1 MPEVRKQ
8 ESHGFSA
15 SDALYPASCFFH
27 TEVCMSCTITVK
39 TLHPAVIFAADEL
52 KKYFRMMMPRCG
64 DPVIAYSGAEGFCL
78 GVAEDLTGKD
88 TDDILRIETCS
99 CGGKIEAN
107 SPRGVLLAVYQYLRE
122 QGCNWLFPGPDG
134 EVIPTRT
141 ALKPVSYR
149 HTASYPYRGQCNEG
163 SETQPLMMDA
173 IAFTPKT
180 GMNTFM
186 LEFDVPRSYYVKA
199 YRHSYDASYPAEPLS
214 SETVLQWKR
223 ECEAE
228 ISRRGLLF
236 HDMGHGWT
244 AEPFGLDSSGQ
255 WARSDDKDIPD
266 EARQYLAQ
274 LNGVRTF
281 YGGVALNTNICM
293 SNPAAREIMA
303 AYIADYAAVQTNV
316 DFLHIWLADASNNH
330 CECEKCAEKVMTD
343 WYVMLM
349 NDIDRHLTEKGLP
362 TRIVFISYV
371 DTLWPP
377 MTEKIKNPD
386 RFTLLFAP
394 ITRLYSETYE
404 TPADRDAVT
413 PYTCNH
419 NRMPQ
424 GMAENLGYLKAW
436 QEHWS
441 GDCFCYEYHFWM
453 AHCCDL
459 GGLTLSR
466 LLYDDI
472 RGLRQNNLQ
481 GIVEDGSQRA
491 FWPNGFLFYVY
502 ARTLYDREI
511 PYETLLEEY
520 FTAGYGEDW
529 KIVADY
535 LQEVSDSADFAYVK
549 GERSADPAKGRHYNP
564 DMLPSLQQLA
574 KLADNFRPVV
584 EEKLEAYR
592 QSEKAGRCEYVHW
605 DLLRWHTDWVK
616 LCGELLCCAC
626 VGDAEGADAAFA
638 KIPVA
643 MRELVHLRPDI
654 YDHELCCTAVNQWRR

>member
-1 MPEVRKQ
+1 
-8 ESHGFSA
+8 
-15 SDALYPASCFFH
+15 
-27 TEVCMSCTITVK
+27 MSYTITVK
-39 TLHPAVIFAADEL
+39 TLHPAVLYAADEL

-64 DPVIAYSGAEGFCL
+64 DPVIAYSGSAGFCV
-78 GVAEDLTGKD
+78 GVTGDFADIPADIKNAAAAGKD
-88 TDDILRIETCS
+88 TDDILYINTSAC
-99 CGGKIEAN
+99 CGIIAAN
-107 SPRGVLLAVYQYLRE
+107 TPRGVLLAVYQYLRE

-134 EVIPTRT
+134 EVIPNRT
-141 ALKPVSYR
+141 ALADTDYS
-149 HTASYPYRGQCNEG
+149 HTASYRYRGQCNEG

-186 LEFDVPRSYYVKA
+186 LEFDIPRSYYVKA
-199 YRHSYDASYPAEPLS
+199 YRHSYDTSCPAEPLS

-255 WARSDDKDIPD
+255 WARSDDSRIPD

-293 SNPAAREIMA
+293 SNPRAREIMA
-303 AYIADYAAVQTNV
+303 AYIADYASLQTNV

-343 WYVMLM
+343 WYVMLL
-349 NDIDRHLTEKGLP
+349 NDIDRHLSERQLA

-377 MTEKIKNPD
+377 VEEKLVNPD

-394 ITRLYSETYE
+394 ITRLYSETYQ

-413 PYTCNH
+413 PYVCNH

-424 GMAENLGYLKAW
+424 GMAENLGYLQAW
-436 QEHWS
+436 QEHWR

-453 AHCCDL
+453 AHYGDL
-459 GGLTLSR
+459 GGLTLSK

-472 RGLRQNNLQ
+472 RGLRQNGLS

-511 PYETLLEEY
+511 SYETLLEEY
-520 FTAGYGEDW
+520 FTAGYGKDW
-529 KIVADY
+529 KKAVEY
-535 LQEVSDSADFAYVK
+535 LKAVSEAADFAFVK

-564 DMLPSLQQLA
+564 DLLPSLRRLA
-574 KLADNFRPVV
+574 ELAEEFRPVV
-584 EEKLEAYR
+584 EAKLEAYR
-592 QSEKAGRCEYVHW
+592 ADTSVGRCEYVHW

-616 LCGELLCCAC
+616 LCGALLCCAC
-626 VGDAEGADAAFA
+626 VGDTEGADAAFA
-638 KIPVA
+638 KIPAA
-643 MRELVHLRPDI
+643 MQNLVHLRPDI

>member
-1 MPEVRKQ
+1 
-8 ESHGFSA
+8 
-15 SDALYPASCFFH
+15 
-27 TEVCMSCTITVK
+27 MSYTITVK
-39 TLHPAVIFAADEL
+39 TLHPAVLYAADEL

-64 DPVIAYSGAEGFCL
+64 DPVIAYSGSAGFCV
-78 GVAEDLTGKD
+78 GVTGDFADIPADIKNAAAAGKD
-88 TDDILRIETCS
+88 TDDILYINTSAC
-99 CGGKIEAN
+99 CGIIAAN
-107 SPRGVLLAVYQYLRE
+107 TPRGVLLAVYQYLRE

-134 EVIPTRT
+134 EVIPNRT
-141 ALKPVSYR
+141 ALADTDYS
-149 HTASYPYRGQCNEG
+149 HTASYRYRGQCNEG

-186 LEFDVPRSYYVKA
+186 LEFDIPRSYYVKA
-199 YRHSYDASYPAEPLS
+199 YRHSYDTSCPAEPLS

-255 WARSDDKDIPD
+255 WARSDDSRIPD

-293 SNPAAREIMA
+293 SNPRAREIMA
-303 AYIADYAAVQTNV
+303 AYIADYASLQTNV

-343 WYVMLM
+343 WYVMLL
-349 NDIDRHLTEKGLP
+349 NDIDRHLSERQLA

-377 MTEKIKNPD
+377 VEEKLVNPD

-394 ITRLYSETYE
+394 ITRLYSETYQ

-413 PYTCNH
+413 PYVCNH

-424 GMAENLGYLKAW
+424 GMAENLGYLQAW
-436 QEHWS
+436 QEHWR

-453 AHCCDL
+453 AHYCDL
-459 GGLTLSR
+459 GGLTLSK

-472 RGLRQNNLQ
+472 RGLRQNGLS

-511 PYETLLEEY
+511 SYETLLEEY
-520 FTAGYGEDW
+520 FTAGYGKDW
-529 KIVADY
+529 KKAVEY
-535 LQEVSDSADFAYVK
+535 LKAVSEAADFAFVK

-564 DMLPSLQQLA
+564 DLLPSLRRLA
-574 KLADNFRPVV
+574 ELAEEFRPVV
-584 EEKLEAYR
+584 EAKLEAYR
-592 QSEKAGRCEYVHW
+592 ADTSVGRCEYVHW

-616 LCGELLCCAC
+616 LCGALLCCAC
-626 VGDAEGADAAFA
+626 VGDTEGADAAFA
-638 KIPVA
+638 KIPAA
-643 MRELVHLRPDI
+643 MQNLVHLRPDI

>member
-1 MPEVRKQ
+1 
-8 ESHGFSA
+8 
-15 SDALYPASCFFH
+15 
-27 TEVCMSCTITVK
+27 MSYTITVK
-39 TLHPAVIFAADEL
+39 TLHPAVLYAADEL

-64 DPVIAYSGAEGFCL
+64 DPVIAYSGSAGFCV
-78 GVAEDLTGKD
+78 GVTGDFADIPADIKNAAAAGKD
-88 TDDILRIETCS
+88 TDDILYINTSAC
-99 CGGKIEAN
+99 CGIIAAN
-107 SPRGVLLAVYQYLRE
+107 TPRGVLLAVYQYLRE

-134 EVIPTRT
+134 EVIPNRT
-141 ALKPVSYR
+141 ALADTDYS
-149 HTASYPYRGQCNEG
+149 HTASYRYRGQCNEG

-180 GMNTFM
+180 WMNTFM
-186 LEFDVPRSYYVKA
+186 LEFDIPRSYYVKA
-199 YRHSYDASYPAEPLS
+199 YRHSYDTSCPAEPLS

-255 WARSDDKDIPD
+255 WARSDDSRIPD

-293 SNPAAREIMA
+293 SNPRAREIMA
-303 AYIADYAAVQTNV
+303 AYIADYASLQTNV

-343 WYVMLM
+343 WYVMLL
-349 NDIDRHLTEKGLP
+349 NDIDRHLSERQLA

-377 MTEKIKNPD
+377 VEEKLVNPD

-394 ITRLYSETYE
+394 ITRLYSETYQ

-413 PYTCNH
+413 PYVCNH

-424 GMAENLGYLKAW
+424 GMAENLGYLQAW
-436 QEHWS
+436 QEHWR

-453 AHCCDL
+453 AHYCDL
-459 GGLTLSR
+459 GGLTLSK

-472 RGLRQNNLQ
+472 RGLRQNGLS

-511 PYETLLEEY
+511 SYETLLEEY
-520 FTAGYGEDW
+520 FTAGYGKDW
-529 KIVADY
+529 KKAVEY
-535 LQEVSDSADFAYVK
+535 LKAVSEAADFAFVK

-564 DMLPSLQQLA
+564 DLLPSLRRLA
-574 KLADNFRPVV
+574 ELAEEFRPVV
-584 EEKLEAYR
+584 EAKLEAYR
-592 QSEKAGRCEYVHW
+592 ADTSVGRCEYVHW

-616 LCGELLCCAC
+616 LCGALLCCAC
-626 VGDAEGADAAFA
+626 VGDTEGADAAFA
-638 KIPVA
+638 KIPAA
-643 MRELVHLRPDI
+643 MQNLVHLRPDI

>member
-1 MPEVRKQ
+1 
-8 ESHGFSA
+8 
-15 SDALYPASCFFH
+15 
-27 TEVCMSCTITVK
+27 MSYTITVK
-39 TLHPAVIFAADEL
+39 TLHPAVLYAADEL

-64 DPVIAYSGAEGFCL
+64 DPVIAYSGSAGFCV
-78 GVAEDLTGKD
+78 GVTGDFADIPADIKNAAAAGKD
-88 TDDILRIETCS
+88 TDDILYINTSAC
-99 CGGKIEAN
+99 CGIIAAN
-107 SPRGVLLAVYQYLRE
+107 TPRGVLLAVYQYLRE
-122 QGCNWLFPGPDG
+122 QGCNRLFPGPDG
-134 EVIPTRT
+134 EVIPNRT
-141 ALKPVSYR
+141 ALADTDYS
-149 HTASYPYRGQCNEG
+149 HTASYRYRGQCNEG

-186 LEFDVPRSYYVKA
+186 LEFDIPRSYYVKA
-199 YRHSYDASYPAEPLS
+199 YRHSYDTSCPAEPLS

-255 WARSDDKDIPD
+255 WARSDDSRIPD

-293 SNPAAREIMA
+293 SNPRAREIMA
-303 AYIADYAAVQTNV
+303 AYIADYASLQTNV

-343 WYVMLM
+343 WYVMLL
-349 NDIDRHLTEKGLP
+349 NDIDRHLSERQLA

-377 MTEKIKNPD
+377 VEEKLVNPD

-394 ITRLYSETYE
+394 ITRLYSETYQ

-413 PYTCNH
+413 PYVCNH

-424 GMAENLGYLKAW
+424 GMAENLGYLQAW
-436 QEHWS
+436 QEHWR

-453 AHCCDL
+453 AHYCDL
-459 GGLTLSR
+459 GGLTLSK

-472 RGLRQNNLQ
+472 RGLRQNGLS

-511 PYETLLEEY
+511 SYETLLEEY
-520 FTAGYGEDW
+520 FTAGYGKDW
-529 KIVADY
+529 KKAVEY
-535 LQEVSDSADFAYVK
+535 LKAVSEAADFAFVK

-564 DMLPSLQQLA
+564 DLLPSLRRLA
-574 KLADNFRPVV
+574 ELAEEFRPVV
-584 EEKLEAYR
+584 EAKLEAYR
-592 QSEKAGRCEYVHW
+592 ADTSVGRCEYVHW

-616 LCGELLCCAC
+616 LCGALLCCAC
-626 VGDAEGADAAFA
+626 VGDTEGADAAFA
-638 KIPVA
+638 KIPAA
-643 MRELVHLRPDI
+643 MQNLVHLRPDI

>member
-1 MPEVRKQ
+1 
-8 ESHGFSA
+8 
-15 SDALYPASCFFH
+15 
-27 TEVCMSCTITVK
+27 MSYTITVK
-39 TLHPAVIFAADEL
+39 TLHPAVLYAADEL

-64 DPVIAYSGAEGFCL
+64 DPVIAYSGSAGFCV
-78 GVAEDLTGKD
+78 GVTGDFADIPADIKNAAAAGKD
-88 TDDILRIETCS
+88 TDDILYINTSAC
-99 CGGKIEAN
+99 CGIIAAN
-107 SPRGVLLAVYQYLRE
+107 TPRGVLLAVYQYLRE

-134 EVIPTRT
+134 EVIPNRT
-141 ALKPVSYR
+141 ALADTDYS
-149 HTASYPYRGQCNEG
+149 HTASYRYRGQCNEG

-186 LEFDVPRSYYVKA
+186 LEFDIPRSYYVKA
-199 YRHSYDASYPAEPLS
+199 YRHSYDTSCPAEPLS

-255 WARSDDKDIPD
+255 WARSDDSRIPD

-293 SNPAAREIMA
+293 SNPRAREIMA
-303 AYIADYAAVQTNV
+303 AYIADYASLQTNV

-343 WYVMLM
+343 WYVMLL
-349 NDIDRHLTEKGLP
+349 NDIDRHLSERQLA

-377 MTEKIKNPD
+377 VEEKLVNPD

-394 ITRLYSETYE
+394 ITRLYSETYQ

-413 PYTCNH
+413 PYVCNH

-424 GMAENLGYLKAW
+424 GMAENLGYLQAW
-436 QEHWS
+436 QEHWR
-441 GDCFCYEYHFWM
+441 GDCFCYEYQFWM
-453 AHCCDL
+453 AHYGDL
-459 GGLTLSR
+459 GGLTLSK

-472 RGLRQNNLQ
+472 RGLRQNGLS

-511 PYETLLEEY
+511 SYETLLEEY
-520 FTAGYGEDW
+520 FTAGYGKDW
-529 KIVADY
+529 KKAVEY
-535 LQEVSDSADFAYVK
+535 LKAVSEAADFAFVK

-564 DMLPSLQQLA
+564 DLLPSLRRLA
-574 KLADNFRPVV
+574 ELAEEFRPVV
-584 EEKLEAYR
+584 EAKLEAYR
-592 QSEKAGRCEYVHW
+592 ADTSVGRCEYVHW

-616 LCGELLCCAC
+616 LCGALLCCAC
-626 VGDAEGADAAFA
+626 VGDTEGADAAFA
-638 KIPVA
+638 KIPAA
-643 MRELVHLRPDI
+643 MQNLVHLRPDI